1 MDAGSILEKIRQQA
15 RKRQATFY
23 LKHKEEINSKR
34 RAIYKNGK
42 AKLHPQENDEQE
54 EQEIVNHET
63 ITTNFSKK
71 RTVSYDEVVQAIN
84 KLDINQSTRLKY
96 LQDLKRLMT
105 LTDCNDN
112 LIKCFREQKKLIEII
127 NTATKA
133 NGEPYSTNTKKSL
146 FQMILYLI
154 DKLHLSITPKIKEH
168 YKKQFEIYKISSNDE
183 TTAKQ
188 ANTTILSF
196 DDYLKKVKSM
206 FGDLSKEYVLSCLY
220 KEVTLRD
227 DFILKIVSAIKDA
240 NNKKENYIVVP
251 KRGSLIVIVNNY
263 KTSEKY
269 GEIKVKLSLTLSK
282 LIRNFIE
289 VEKLKPN
296 DYLFGNKNLS
306 QFVTNMNKKIGV
318 QGGGINN
325 YRKMAVSDVLHNNPS
340 PEERVELSNSMKH
353 SPLVQVRYLRNIET
367 PNE

>member
-1 MDAGSILEKIRQQA
+1 M
-15 RKRQATFY
+15 
-23 LKHKEEINSKR
+23 
-34 RAIYKNGK
+34 
-42 AKLHPQENDEQE
+42 
-54 EQEIVNHET
+54 
-63 ITTNFSKK
+63 
-71 RTVSYDEVVQAIN
+71 
-84 KLDINQSTRLKY
+84 
-96 LQDLKRLMT
+96 
-105 LTDCNDN
+105 
-112 LIKCFREQKKLIEII
+112 
-127 NTATKA
+127 
-133 NGEPYSTNTKKSL
+133 
-146 FQMILYLI
+146 
-154 DKLHLSITPKIKEH
+154 
-168 YKKQFEIYKISSNDE
+168 
-183 TTAKQ
+183 
-188 ANTTILSF
+188 
-196 DDYLKKVKSM
+196 
-206 FGDLSKEYVLSCLY
+206 Y

-269 GEIKVKLSLTLSK
+269 GEIKVKLSSTLSK

-296 DYLFGNKNLS
+296 DYLFGSKNLS

-367 PNE
+367 TNE